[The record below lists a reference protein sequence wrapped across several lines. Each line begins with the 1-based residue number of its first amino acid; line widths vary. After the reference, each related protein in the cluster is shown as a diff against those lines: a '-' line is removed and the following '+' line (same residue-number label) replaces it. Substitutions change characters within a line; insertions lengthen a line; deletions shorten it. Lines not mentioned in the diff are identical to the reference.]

1 MRKTFLTKGFVRFS
15 RGLAGAA
22 LIAAAIGITSCET
35 HSNSDRNESIKVYA
49 DPIAKEPIDAGI
61 VGVKGGLAKLY
72 VDANIDFV
80 ATWEDDAATPW
91 AKVVDY
97 SSTDPQTG
105 LRVITLKANRRSTTS
120 SYYTRRTGMLIL
132 AASDGELNYNRIIP
146 IHQGS
151 TARVSN
157 DFATL
162 KYGKTDPRFTDGE
175 TPIDNWTTAQK
186 NLGFTSTTIEGEE
199 VAHCYG
205 KNGYLKLGDLLPFDR
220 RGREPEVFLGRGPVV
235 DRGFAVGEARVGLAV
250 LQGREIVAHA
260 GRGALVD
267 GDYPVVV
274 QFAVGGCQNQHARA
288 PRVVARRRA
297 APVGLQG
304 YHAKPRL
311 GVCRRV
317 IHHLGPRRRCVVFPR
332 RDKVD
337 VGVHV
342 EFGETAFH
350 ADDAGVDRLF
360 CDRVRVDLD
369 RFVTIGV
376 RMRFTRRD
384 ADCRRD

>member
-22 LIAAAIGITSCET
+22 LIAATIGITSCET

-205 KNGYLKLGDLLPFDR
+205 KNGYLKLGDDEGHGADLISPYTNTLRSDSMLMVSFRAVAYTDFYTGAKDDNKIKVEVLDGGVIADFADTGKTSIELEAAYYDPRSDEFPENMWEGSDLLVFVVGTQLNPITVNTRIRISCGSFTQTSPVNNRIFLDNFYIR
-220 RGREPEVFLGRGPVV
+220 RLEADEENYFTENNGSGKDIILG
-235 DRGFAVGEARVGLAV
+235 
-250 LQGREIVAHA
+250 
-260 GRGALVD
+260 
-267 GDYPVVV
+267 
-274 QFAVGGCQNQHARA
+274 A
-288 PRVVARRRA
+288 PLEE
-297 APVGLQG
+297 GQ
-304 YHAKPRL
+304 
-311 GVCRRV
+311 
-317 IHHLGPRRRCVVFPR
+317 
-332 RDKVD
+332 
-337 VGVHV
+337 
-342 EFGETAFH
+342 E
-350 ADDAGVDRLF
+350 
-360 CDRVRVDLD
+360 
-369 RFVTIGV
+369 
-376 RMRFTRRD
+376 
-384 ADCRRD
+384 

>member
-157 DFATL
+157 NFATL

-205 KNGYLKLGDLLPFDR
+205 KNGYLKLGDDK
-220 RGREPEVFLGRGPVV
+220 G
-235 DRGFAVGEARVGLAV
+235 
-250 LQGREIVAHA
+250 QG
-260 GRGALVD
+260 
-267 GDYPVVV
+267 
-274 QFAVGGCQNQHARA
+274 
-288 PRVVARRRA
+288 
-297 APVGLQG
+297 
-304 YHAKPRL
+304 
-311 GVCRRV
+311 
-317 IHHLGPRRRCVVFPR
+317 
-332 RDKVD
+332 
-337 VGVHV
+337 
-342 EFGETAFH
+342 
-350 ADDAGVDRLF
+350 DDL
-360 CDRVRVDLD
+360 
-369 RFVTIGV
+369 ISP
-376 RMRFTRRD
+376 
-384 ADCRRD
+384 

>member
-22 LIAAAIGITSCET
+22 LIAATIGITSCET

-132 AASDGELNYNRIIP
+132 AASDGE
-146 IHQGS
+146 
-151 TARVSN
+151 
-157 DFATL
+157 
-162 KYGKTDPRFTDGE
+162 

-205 KNGYLKLGDLLPFDR
+205 KNGYLKLGDDKGHGADLISPYTNTLRSDSLLMVSFRAVAFTDYMTGARDDNKITVEVLGGGVIRDFAQSEKTTIDLEAGYYDISSEEFPEDMWEGHDFLVFVAGTKANPITANTRVRIICGSLTQTSANNNRIYLDNFYIRRLQEVEEDYFAENNGSGRDIILGAPFDEE
-220 RGREPEVFLGRGPVV
+220 GQE
-235 DRGFAVGEARVGLAV
+235 
-250 LQGREIVAHA
+250 
-260 GRGALVD
+260 
-267 GDYPVVV
+267 
-274 QFAVGGCQNQHARA
+274 
-288 PRVVARRRA
+288 
-297 APVGLQG
+297 
-304 YHAKPRL
+304 
-311 GVCRRV
+311 
-317 IHHLGPRRRCVVFPR
+317 
-332 RDKVD
+332 
-337 VGVHV
+337 
-342 EFGETAFH
+342 
-350 ADDAGVDRLF
+350 
-360 CDRVRVDLD
+360 
-369 RFVTIGV
+369 
-376 RMRFTRRD
+376 
-384 ADCRRD
+384 

>member
-162 KYGKTDPRFTDGE
+162 KYGK
-175 TPIDNWTTAQK
+175 
-186 NLGFTSTTIEGEE
+186 
-199 VAHCYG
+199 
-205 KNGYLKLGDLLPFDR
+205 NGYLKLGDDKGHGADLISPYTNTLRSDSLLMVSFRAVAFTDYMTGARDDNKITVEVLGGGVIRDFAQSEKTTIDLEAGYYDISSEEFPEDMWEGHDFLVFVAGTKANPITANTRVRIICGSLTQNSAVNNRIYLDNFYIRRLQKVEEDYFAENNGSGKDIILGAPFD
-220 RGREPEVFLGRGPVV
+220 EE
-235 DRGFAVGEARVGLAV
+235 E
-250 LQGREIVAHA
+250 QE
-260 GRGALVD
+260 
-267 GDYPVVV
+267 
-274 QFAVGGCQNQHARA
+274 
-288 PRVVARRRA
+288 
-297 APVGLQG
+297 
-304 YHAKPRL
+304 
-311 GVCRRV
+311 
-317 IHHLGPRRRCVVFPR
+317 
-332 RDKVD
+332 
-337 VGVHV
+337 
-342 EFGETAFH
+342 
-350 ADDAGVDRLF
+350 
-360 CDRVRVDLD
+360 
-369 RFVTIGV
+369 
-376 RMRFTRRD
+376 
-384 ADCRRD
+384 

>member
-22 LIAAAIGITSCET
+22 LIAATIGITSCET

-97 SSTDPQTG
+97 SSTDPQTE

-205 KNGYLKLGDLLPFDR
+205 KNGYLKLGDDKGHGADLISPYTNTLRSDSMLMVSFRAVAYTDFYTGAKDDNKIKVEVLDGGVIADFADTGKTSIELEAAYYDPRSDEFPENMWEGSDLLVFVVGTQLNPITVNTRIRISCGSFTQTSPVNNRIFLDNFYIR
-220 RGREPEVFLGRGPVV
+220 RLEADEENYFTENNGSGKDIILG
-235 DRGFAVGEARVGLAV
+235 
-250 LQGREIVAHA
+250 
-260 GRGALVD
+260 
-267 GDYPVVV
+267 
-274 QFAVGGCQNQHARA
+274 A
-288 PRVVARRRA
+288 PLEE
-297 APVGLQG
+297 GQ
-304 YHAKPRL
+304 
-311 GVCRRV
+311 
-317 IHHLGPRRRCVVFPR
+317 
-332 RDKVD
+332 
-337 VGVHV
+337 
-342 EFGETAFH
+342 E
-350 ADDAGVDRLF
+350 
-360 CDRVRVDLD
+360 
-369 RFVTIGV
+369 
-376 RMRFTRRD
+376 
-384 ADCRRD
+384 

>member
-22 LIAAAIGITSCET
+22 LIAATIGITSCET

-205 KNGYLKLGDLLPFDR
+205 KNGYLKLGDDKGHGADLISPYTNTLRSDSMLMVSFRAVAYTDFYTGAKDDNKIKVEVLDGGVIADFADTGKTSIELEAAYYDPRSDEFPENMWEGSDLLVFVVGTQLNPITVNTRSRISCGSFTQTSPVNNRIFLDNFYIR
-220 RGREPEVFLGRGPVV
+220 RLEADEENYFTENNGSGKDIILG
-235 DRGFAVGEARVGLAV
+235 
-250 LQGREIVAHA
+250 
-260 GRGALVD
+260 
-267 GDYPVVV
+267 
-274 QFAVGGCQNQHARA
+274 A
-288 PRVVARRRA
+288 PLEE
-297 APVGLQG
+297 GQ
-304 YHAKPRL
+304 
-311 GVCRRV
+311 
-317 IHHLGPRRRCVVFPR
+317 
-332 RDKVD
+332 
-337 VGVHV
+337 
-342 EFGETAFH
+342 E
-350 ADDAGVDRLF
+350 
-360 CDRVRVDLD
+360 
-369 RFVTIGV
+369 
-376 RMRFTRRD
+376 
-384 ADCRRD
+384 

>member
-205 KNGYLKLGDLLPFDR
+205 KNGYLKLGDDKGHGADLISPYTNTLRSDSLLM
-220 RGREPEVFLGRGPVV
+220 VSFLS
-235 DRGFAVGEARVGLAV
+235 L
-250 LQGREIVAHA
+250 
-260 GRGALVD
+260 
-267 GDYPVVV
+267 
-274 QFAVGGCQNQHARA
+274 
-288 PRVVARRRA
+288 
-297 APVGLQG
+297 
-304 YHAKPRL
+304 
-311 GVCRRV
+311 
-317 IHHLGPRRRCVVFPR
+317 IH
-332 RDKVD
+332 
-337 VGVHV
+337 
-342 EFGETAFH
+342 
-350 ADDAGVDRLF
+350 
-360 CDRVRVDLD
+360 
-369 RFVTIGV
+369 I
-376 RMRFTRRD
+376 
-384 ADCRRD
+384 

>member
-105 LRVITLKANRRSTTS
+105 LRMITLKANRRSTTS

-205 KNGYLKLGDLLPFDR
+205 KNGYLKLGDDKGHGADLISPYTNTLRSDSMLMVSFRAVAYTDFYTGAKDDNKIKVEVLDGGVIADFADTGKTSIELEAAYYDPRSDEFPENMWEGSDLLVFVVGTQLNPITVNTRIRISCGSFTQTSPVNNRIFLDNFYIR
-220 RGREPEVFLGRGPVV
+220 RLEADEENYFTENNGSGKDIILG
-235 DRGFAVGEARVGLAV
+235 
-250 LQGREIVAHA
+250 
-260 GRGALVD
+260 
-267 GDYPVVV
+267 
-274 QFAVGGCQNQHARA
+274 A
-288 PRVVARRRA
+288 PLEE
-297 APVGLQG
+297 GQ
-304 YHAKPRL
+304 
-311 GVCRRV
+311 
-317 IHHLGPRRRCVVFPR
+317 
-332 RDKVD
+332 
-337 VGVHV
+337 
-342 EFGETAFH
+342 E
-350 ADDAGVDRLF
+350 
-360 CDRVRVDLD
+360 
-369 RFVTIGV
+369 
-376 RMRFTRRD
+376 
-384 ADCRRD
+384 

>member
-22 LIAAAIGITSCET
+22 LIAATIGITSCET

-205 KNGYLKLGDLLPFDR
+205 KNGYLKLGDDKGHGADLISPYTNTLRSDSLLMVSFRAVAFTDYMTGAR
-220 RGREPEVFLGRGPVV
+220 DDNKITVEVLGGGVIRDFAQSEKTTIDLEAGYYDISSEEFPE
-235 DRGFAVGEARVGLAV
+235 D
-250 LQGREIVAHA
+250 
-260 GRGALVD
+260 
-267 GDYPVVV
+267 
-274 QFAVGGCQNQHARA
+274 
-288 PRVVARRRA
+288 
-297 APVGLQG
+297 
-304 YHAKPRL
+304 
-311 GVCRRV
+311 
-317 IHHLGPRRRCVVFPR
+317 
-332 RDKVD
+332 
-337 VGVHV
+337 
-342 EFGETAFH
+342 
-350 ADDAGVDRLF
+350 
-360 CDRVRVDLD
+360 
-369 RFVTIGV
+369 
-376 RMRFTRRD
+376 M
-384 ADCRRD
+384 

>member
-22 LIAAAIGITSCET
+22 LIAATIGITSCET
-35 HSNSDRNESIKVYA
+35 HSNFDRNESIKVYA

-205 KNGYLKLGDLLPFDR
+205 KNGYLKLGDDEGHGADLISPYTNTLRSDSMLMVSFRAVAYTDFYTGAKDDNKIKVEVLDGGVIADFADTGKTSIELEAAYYDPRSDEFPENMWEGSDLLVFVVGTQLNPITVNTRIRISCGSFTQTSPVNNRIFLDNFYIR
-220 RGREPEVFLGRGPVV
+220 RLEADEENYFTENNGSGKDIILG
-235 DRGFAVGEARVGLAV
+235 
-250 LQGREIVAHA
+250 
-260 GRGALVD
+260 
-267 GDYPVVV
+267 
-274 QFAVGGCQNQHARA
+274 A
-288 PRVVARRRA
+288 PLEE
-297 APVGLQG
+297 GQ
-304 YHAKPRL
+304 
-311 GVCRRV
+311 
-317 IHHLGPRRRCVVFPR
+317 
-332 RDKVD
+332 
-337 VGVHV
+337 
-342 EFGETAFH
+342 E
-350 ADDAGVDRLF
+350 
-360 CDRVRVDLD
+360 
-369 RFVTIGV
+369 
-376 RMRFTRRD
+376 
-384 ADCRRD
+384 

>member
-105 LRVITLKANRRSTTS
+105 LRVISLKANRRSTTS

-175 TPIDNWTTAQK
+175 TPIDNWTTA
-186 NLGFTSTTIEGEE
+186 
-199 VAHCYG
+199 
-205 KNGYLKLGDLLPFDR
+205 
-220 RGREPEVFLGRGPVV
+220 
-235 DRGFAVGEARVGLAV
+235 
-250 LQGREIVAHA
+250 
-260 GRGALVD
+260 
-267 GDYPVVV
+267 
-274 QFAVGGCQNQHARA
+274 
-288 PRVVARRRA
+288 
-297 APVGLQG
+297 
-304 YHAKPRL
+304 
-311 GVCRRV
+311 
-317 IHHLGPRRRCVVFPR
+317 
-332 RDKVD
+332 
-337 VGVHV
+337 
-342 EFGETAFH
+342 
-350 ADDAGVDRLF
+350 
-360 CDRVRVDLD
+360 
-369 RFVTIGV
+369 
-376 RMRFTRRD
+376 
-384 ADCRRD
+384 

>member
-22 LIAAAIGITSCET
+22 LIAATIGITSCET

-120 SYYTRRTGMLIL
+120 SYYTRRTGMLTL

-205 KNGYLKLGDLLPFDR
+205 KNGYLKLGDDKGHGADLISPYTNTLRSDSMLMVSFRAVAYTDFYTGAKDDNKIKVEVLDGGVIADFADTGKTSIELEAAYYDPRSDEFPENMWEGSDLLVFVVGTQLNPITVNTRIRISCGSFTQTSPVNNRIFLDNFYIR
-220 RGREPEVFLGRGPVV
+220 RLEADEENYFTENNGSGKDIILG
-235 DRGFAVGEARVGLAV
+235 
-250 LQGREIVAHA
+250 
-260 GRGALVD
+260 
-267 GDYPVVV
+267 
-274 QFAVGGCQNQHARA
+274 A
-288 PRVVARRRA
+288 PLEE
-297 APVGLQG
+297 GQ
-304 YHAKPRL
+304 
-311 GVCRRV
+311 
-317 IHHLGPRRRCVVFPR
+317 
-332 RDKVD
+332 
-337 VGVHV
+337 
-342 EFGETAFH
+342 E
-350 ADDAGVDRLF
+350 
-360 CDRVRVDLD
+360 
-369 RFVTIGV
+369 
-376 RMRFTRRD
+376 
-384 ADCRRD
+384 

>member
-205 KNGYLKLGDLLPFDR
+205 KNGYLKLGDDKGHGADLISPYTNTLRSDSLLMVSFRAVAFTDYMTGARDDNKITVEVLGGGVIRDFAQSEKTISSSSSPAR
-220 RGREPEVFLGRGPVV
+220 KPTRLRPTRGS
-235 DRGFAVGEARVGLAV
+235 ASS
-250 LQGREIVAHA
+250 
-260 GRGALVD
+260 
-267 GDYPVVV
+267 
-274 QFAVGGCQNQHARA
+274 
-288 PRVVARRRA
+288 A
-297 APVGLQG
+297 APSRRTPPSTT
-304 YHAKPRL
+304 AFTSTISTSA
-311 GVCRRV
+311 VCRRSKRTT
-317 IHHLGPRRRCVVFPR
+317 LP
-332 RDKVD
+332 KT
-337 VGVHV
+337 
-342 EFGETAFH
+342 TA
-350 ADDAGVDRLF
+350 AVRTSSWERLS
-360 CDRVRVDLD
+360 
-369 RFVTIGV
+369 
-376 RMRFTRRD
+376 TRRNKSKKEEQVVSTKKSLK
-384 ADCRRD
+384 

>member
-186 NLGFTSTTIEGEE
+186 NLGVTSTTIEGEE

-205 KNGYLKLGDLLPFDR
+205 KNGYLKLGDDKGHGADLISPYTNTLRSDSMLMVSFRAVAYTDFYTGAKDDNKIKVEVLDGGVIADFADTGKTSIELEAAYYDPRSDEFPENMWEGSDLLVFVVGTQLNPITVNTRIRISCGSFTQTSPVNNRIFLDNFYIR
-220 RGREPEVFLGRGPVV
+220 RLEADEENYFTENNGSGKDIILG
-235 DRGFAVGEARVGLAV
+235 
-250 LQGREIVAHA
+250 
-260 GRGALVD
+260 
-267 GDYPVVV
+267 
-274 QFAVGGCQNQHARA
+274 A
-288 PRVVARRRA
+288 PLEE
-297 APVGLQG
+297 GQ
-304 YHAKPRL
+304 
-311 GVCRRV
+311 
-317 IHHLGPRRRCVVFPR
+317 
-332 RDKVD
+332 
-337 VGVHV
+337 
-342 EFGETAFH
+342 E
-350 ADDAGVDRLF
+350 
-360 CDRVRVDLD
+360 
-369 RFVTIGV
+369 
-376 RMRFTRRD
+376 
-384 ADCRRD
+384 

>member
-22 LIAAAIGITSCET
+22 LIAATIGITSCET

-205 KNGYLKLGDLLPFDR
+205 KNGYLKLGDDKGHGADLISPYTNTLRSDSLLMVSFRAVAFTDYMTGAR
-220 RGREPEVFLGRGPVV
+220 DDNKITVEVLGGGVIR
-235 DRGFAVGEARVGLAV
+235 DLEQAV
-250 LQGREIVAHA
+250 LDAEGGILQAEVE
-260 GRGALVD
+260 RGALLHTHAPD
-267 GDYPVVV
+267 G
-274 QFAVGGCQNQHARA
+274 FALRH
-288 PRVVARRRA
+288 
-297 APVGLQG
+297 
-304 YHAKPRL
+304 
-311 GVCRRV
+311 
-317 IHHLGPRRRCVVFPR
+317 
-332 RDKVD
+332 RD
-337 VGVHV
+337 GQP
-342 EFGETAFH
+342 
-350 ADDAGVDRLF
+350 
-360 CDRVRVDLD
+360 
-369 RFVTIGV
+369 
-376 RMRFTRRD
+376 
-384 ADCRRD
+384 

>member
-22 LIAAAIGITSCET
+22 LIAATIGITSCET

-205 KNGYLKLGDLLPFDR
+205 KNGYLKLGDDKGHGADLISPYTNTLRSDSMLMVSFRAVAYTDFYTGAKDDNKIKVEVLDGGVIADFADTGKTSIELEAAYYDPRSDEFPENMWEGSDLLVFVVGTQLNPITVNTRIRISCGSFTQTSPVNNRIFLDNFYIR
-220 RGREPEVFLGRGPVV
+220 RLEADEENYFTENNGIGKDIILG
-235 DRGFAVGEARVGLAV
+235 
-250 LQGREIVAHA
+250 
-260 GRGALVD
+260 
-267 GDYPVVV
+267 
-274 QFAVGGCQNQHARA
+274 A
-288 PRVVARRRA
+288 PLEE
-297 APVGLQG
+297 GQ
-304 YHAKPRL
+304 
-311 GVCRRV
+311 
-317 IHHLGPRRRCVVFPR
+317 
-332 RDKVD
+332 
-337 VGVHV
+337 
-342 EFGETAFH
+342 E
-350 ADDAGVDRLF
+350 
-360 CDRVRVDLD
+360 
-369 RFVTIGV
+369 
-376 RMRFTRRD
+376 
-384 ADCRRD
+384 

>member
-22 LIAAAIGITSCET
+22 LIAATIGITSCET

-205 KNGYLKLGDLLPFDR
+205 KNGYLKLGDDKGHGADLISPYTNTLRSDSMLMVSFRAVAYTDFYTGAKDDNKIKVEVLDGGVIADFADTGKTSIELEAAYYDPRSDEFPENMWEGSDLLVFVVGTQLNPITVNTRIRISCGSFTQTSPANNRIFLDNFYIR
-220 RGREPEVFLGRGPVV
+220 RLEADEENYFTENNGSGKDIILG
-235 DRGFAVGEARVGLAV
+235 
-250 LQGREIVAHA
+250 
-260 GRGALVD
+260 
-267 GDYPVVV
+267 
-274 QFAVGGCQNQHARA
+274 A
-288 PRVVARRRA
+288 PLEE
-297 APVGLQG
+297 GQ
-304 YHAKPRL
+304 
-311 GVCRRV
+311 
-317 IHHLGPRRRCVVFPR
+317 
-332 RDKVD
+332 
-337 VGVHV
+337 
-342 EFGETAFH
+342 E
-350 ADDAGVDRLF
+350 
-360 CDRVRVDLD
+360 
-369 RFVTIGV
+369 
-376 RMRFTRRD
+376 
-384 ADCRRD
+384 

>member
-22 LIAAAIGITSCET
+22 FIVAAIGITSCET
-35 HSNSDRNESIKVYA
+35 HSNSVRNESIEVYA

-91 AKVVDY
+91 AKVLDY

-105 LRVITLKANRRSTTS
+105 LRVITLKASRRSTTS

-205 KNGYLKLGDLLPFDR
+205 KNGYLKLGDDEGHGADLISPYTNTLRSDSMLMVSFRAVAYTDFYTGAKDDNKIKVEVLDGGVIADFADTGKTSIELEAAYYDPRSDEFPENMWEGSDLLVFVVGTQLNPITVNTRIRISCGSFTQTSPVNNRIFLDNFYIR
-220 RGREPEVFLGRGPVV
+220 RLEADEENYFTENNGSGKDIILG
-235 DRGFAVGEARVGLAV
+235 
-250 LQGREIVAHA
+250 
-260 GRGALVD
+260 
-267 GDYPVVV
+267 
-274 QFAVGGCQNQHARA
+274 A
-288 PRVVARRRA
+288 PLEE
-297 APVGLQG
+297 GQ
-304 YHAKPRL
+304 
-311 GVCRRV
+311 
-317 IHHLGPRRRCVVFPR
+317 
-332 RDKVD
+332 
-337 VGVHV
+337 
-342 EFGETAFH
+342 E
-350 ADDAGVDRLF
+350 
-360 CDRVRVDLD
+360 
-369 RFVTIGV
+369 
-376 RMRFTRRD
+376 
-384 ADCRRD
+384 

>member
-22 LIAAAIGITSCET
+22 LIAATIGITSCET

-205 KNGYLKLGDLLPFDR
+205 KNGYLKLGDDKGHGADLISPYTNTLRSDSMLMVSFRAVAYTDFYTGAKDDNKIKVEVLDGGVIADFADTGKTSIELEAAYYDPRSDEFPENMWEGSDLLVFVVGTQLNPITVNTRIRISCGSFTQTSPVNNRIFLDNFYIR
-220 RGREPEVFLGRGPVV
+220 RLEADEENYFTENNGSGKDIILG
-235 DRGFAVGEARVGLAV
+235 
-250 LQGREIVAHA
+250 
-260 GRGALVD
+260 
-267 GDYPVVV
+267 
-274 QFAVGGCQNQHARA
+274 A
-288 PRVVARRRA
+288 PLEE
-297 APVGLQG
+297 GQ
-304 YHAKPRL
+304 
-311 GVCRRV
+311 
-317 IHHLGPRRRCVVFPR
+317 
-332 RDKVD
+332 
-337 VGVHV
+337 
-342 EFGETAFH
+342 E
-350 ADDAGVDRLF
+350 
-360 CDRVRVDLD
+360 
-369 RFVTIGV
+369 
-376 RMRFTRRD
+376 
-384 ADCRRD
+384 